1 MAQDPERPRH
11 APGLTIRSALLP
23 TSDIEIRLTER
34 WAARHDSVSS
44 VKLYLSSF
52 RLGHDRGVLR
62 DLVGRTGRAALVFN
76 ACDVY
81 GDNRLRNLARE
92 TEDIESLG
100 FECEELDLRSYFE
113 DFEGLGNRLDAYDVI
128 WVVGGNSFVLAKAM
142 TLARFGEAA
151 SKPLDDGRLVYAGYS
166 AGICVATPDLEGIR
180 LMDDPGALPDG
191 YPKNIQATTLDWV
204 PWRIVPHWRSQ
215 HPEAPLAELAVEH
228 LLDHGLPFR
237 TLRDGQA
244 IVVEGDESRL
254 V

>member
-1 MAQDPERPRH
+1 MGAMRDVK
-11 APGLTIRSALLP
+11 
-23 TSDIEIRLTER
+23 
-34 WAARHDSVSS
+34 VSL

-52 RLGHDRGVLR
+52 RLGRDRGALR

-81 GDNRLRNLARE
+81 GDNRLRTLGRE
-92 TEDIESLG
+92 IEDIASLG

-113 DFEGLGNRLDAYDVI
+113 DFEGLHHRLDTYDLI
-128 WVVGGNSFVLAKAM
+128 WVVGGNSFVLARAM
-142 TLARFGEAA
+142 TQSRFGQAV
-151 SKPLDDGRLVYAGYS
+151 STPLDDGRLVYAGYS
-166 AGICVATPDLEGIR
+166 AGICVAAPDLEGIG

-191 YPKNIQATTLDWV
+191 YPVDVRATTLGWV

-215 HPEAPLAELAVEH
+215 HPEAPVAELAVEH
-228 LLDHGLPFR
+228 LLQNGLPFR

-244 IVVEGDESRL
+244 IVVEGDASRL